1 MESLIKTGNF
11 EQTKSG
17 TMRANSCKTPNLP
30 SAILSLSLISRFPVA
45 LVMLLMLHNLTFAET
60 KVKSLIARGAKPEK
74 LAGDFAFTEGPACD
88 REGNIF
94 FTDQPN
100 NRIMKW
106 SIDNKLSFLG
116 ENFGRAN
123 GMYFDH
129 KGNLISCSDEKNE
142 LWSIAPDGK
151 VTVLVKD
158 FEGKK
163 LNGPNDL
170 WIAPNGGIYLT
181 DPFYKRTWWD
191 HQSSE
196 QDGEHV
202 YYLAP
207 GATKLVRVVTDFKQ
221 PNGIIGTP
229 DGKYL
234 YIADIRANKTWRY
247 SINADGTLSGKKL
260 FAELGSDGMT
270 IDNKGN
276 IYLTGK
282 GVTIFNPDGVL
293 IENIPIPEGWT
304 ANVCFGGK
312 DRHLLFITASKS
324 VYGIKM
330 KVKGAK

>member
-1 MESLIKTGNF
+1 MKTESY
-11 EQTKSG
+11 KSKKFLQA
-17 TMRANSCKTPNLP
+17 TFTLQKMIRLLLVIALLP
-30 SAILSLSLISRFPVA
+30 SFLSLTSAKTKERTLI
-45 LVMLLMLHNLTFAET
+45 M
-60 KVKSLIARGAKPEK
+60 KGAKPEK
-74 LAGDFAFTEGPACD
+74 LAGDFKFTEGPACD
-88 REGNIF
+88 SEGNIF

-106 SIDNKLSFLG
+106 STDNKLSLFG

-123 GMYFDH
+123 GMYFDR
-129 KGNLISCSDEKNE
+129 KGNLITCSDEKNE
-142 LWSIAPDGK
+142 LWSITPDGK
-151 VTVLVKD
+151 VTVLIKD

-181 DPFYKRTWWD
+181 DPFYKRSWWD
-191 HQSSE
+191 HQASE
-196 QDGEHV
+196 QDGQHV

-207 GATKLVRVVTDFKQ
+207 GASKLIRVANDLEQ

-234 YIADIRANKTWRY
+234 YVADIKGNKTWRF
-247 SINADGTLSGKKL
+247 SINKDGTLSEKKL
-260 FAELGSDGMT
+260 FTELGSDGMT

-282 GVTIFNPDGVL
+282 GVSIFNPKGIL
-293 IENIPIPEGWT
+293 IEKIPVDENWS

-312 DRHLLFITASKS
+312 DRNLLFITASKS
-324 VYGIKM
+324 VYGVKM
-330 KVKGAK
+330 KVKGCR

>member
-1 MESLIKTGNF
+1 MR
-11 EQTKSG
+11 TKSG
-17 TMRANSCKTPNLP
+17 NPTNLNP
-30 SAILSLSLISRFPVA
+30 
-45 LVMLLMLHNLTFAET
+45 VMLLQHLIIRSLLALTLLLTLHNLTVAKT
-60 KVKSLIARGAKPEK
+60 KERSLIAKGAKPEK

-106 SIDNKLSFLG
+106 STYNKLTLFG
-116 ENFGRAN
+116 ANFGRAN
-123 GMYFDH
+123 GLYFDQ

-142 LWSIAPDGK
+142 VWSIAPNGK
-151 VTVLVKD
+151 VTVLIKD

-181 DPFYKRTWWD
+181 DPFYKRPWWD
-191 HQSSE
+191 HQLSE

-207 GATKLVRVVTDFKQ
+207 GASKLIRVVSDLEK

-229 DGKYL
+229 NGKYL
-234 YIADIRANKTWRY
+234 YIADIKGNKTWRY
-247 SINADGTLSGKKL
+247 SINKDGTLADKKL

-282 GVTIFNPDGVL
+282 GVTIFNHDGAL
-293 IENIPIPEGWT
+293 IANIPIDESWT

-312 DRHLLFITASKS
+312 DRHLLFVTASKS

-330 KVKGAK
+330 KVKRAR

>member
-1 MESLIKTGNF
+1 MKTKWFKPGNS
-11 EQTKSG
+11 TKL
-17 TMRANSCKTPNLP
+17 LP
-30 SAILSLSLISRFPVA
+30 HPMIFKLSLSLI
-45 LVMLLMLHNLTFAET
+45 LLLTIQHLTIAENKGRT
-60 KVKSLIARGAKPEK
+60 LIAKGAKPEK
-74 LAGDFAFTEGPACD
+74 LAGDFSFTEGPACD
-88 REGNIF
+88 RKGNIF

-100 NRIMKW
+100 NQILKW
-106 SIDNKLSFLG
+106 STENKLTRFG

-123 GMYFDH
+123 GMYFDR

-181 DPFYKRTWWD
+181 DPFYKRPWWD
-191 HQSSE
+191 HQSPE

-207 GATKLVRVVTDFKQ
+207 GASKLVRVVSDFEK

-234 YIADIRANKTWRY
+234 YIADIKGNKTWRY
-247 SINADGTLSGKKL
+247 SINTDGTLSDKKL
-260 FAELGSDGMT
+260 FVELGSDGMT

-282 GVTIFNPDGVL
+282 GVTIFNHDGIM
-293 IENIPIPEGWT
+293 IENIAIPEGWT
-304 ANVCFGGK
+304 ANVCFGGN
-312 DRHLLFITASKS
+312 DRHLLFVTASKS

-330 KVKGAK
+330 KVKGVR

>member
-1 MESLIKTGNF
+1 MKAESRKPG
-11 EQTKSG
+11 TKSPV
-17 TMRANSCKTPNLP
+17 SYLLQLKF
-30 SAILSLSLISRFPVA
+30 ILVFALMVLLIPQNKS
-45 LVMLLMLHNLTFAET
+45 FAKD
-60 KVKSLIARGAKPEK
+60 KVQTLIASGAKLEK
-74 LAGDFAFTEGPACD
+74 LAGDFSFTEGPASD
-88 REGNIF
+88 QEGNIF

-106 SIDNKLSFLG
+106 SVENKISLFG

-123 GMYFDH
+123 GMYFDQ
-129 KGNLISCSDEKNE
+129 KGNLITCSDEKNE

-151 VTVLVKD
+151 ATVLIKD
-158 FEGKK
+158 FEGKR

-181 DPFYKRTWWD
+181 DPFYKRPWWD
-191 HQSSE
+191 HQTME
-196 QDGEHV
+196 QDGQHV

-207 GATKLVRVVTDFKQ
+207 GVSKLIKVVTDFKQ

-234 YIADIRANKTWRY
+234 YIADIGDNKTWRY
-247 SINADGTLSGKKL
+247 SINEDGTLSGKKL
-260 FAELGSDGMT
+260 FAEIGSDGMT
-270 IDNKGN
+270 IDNQGN

-282 GVTIFNPDGVL
+282 GVTIFDPNGVL
-293 IENIPIPEGWT
+293 IENIPIEENWT

-324 VYGIKM
+324 VYGLKM
-330 KVKGAK
+330 RTKGVQ

>member
-1 MESLIKTGNF
+1 MSEQRMMAPNSTFVYLSKQQVLRTTILLI
-11 EQTKSG
+11 
-17 TMRANSCKTPNLP
+17 
-30 SAILSLSLISRFPVA
+30 IL
-45 LVMLLMLHNLTFAET
+45 LLLENVTIAQSKEDQ
-60 KVKSLIARGAKPEK
+60 LIAKGAKPEK
-74 LAGDFAFTEGPACD
+74 LAGDFSFTEGPACD
-88 REGNIF
+88 AKGNIF

-106 SIDNKLSFLG
+106 STDNKLSQFG
-116 ENFGRAN
+116 DSFGRAN
-123 GMYFDH
+123 GMYFDK
-129 KGNLISCSDEKNE
+129 KGNLISCSDEKDE

-151 VTVLVKD
+151 VTVLVRD

-191 HQSSE
+191 HQTSQ

-207 GATKLVRVVTDFKQ
+207 GATKLIRVVTDMKQ

-229 DGKYL
+229 DGKIL
-234 YIADIRANKTWRY
+234 YISDIKDGKTWKYMIGKDGALSNKT
-247 SINADGTLSGKKL
+247 L
-260 FAELGSDGMT
+260 FTGMGSDGMT

-276 IYLTGK
+276 VYLSGK
-282 GVTIFNPDGVL
+282 GVTIFDPVGVK
-293 IENIPIPEGWT
+293 ITNIPIPENWT
-304 ANVCFGGK
+304 ANVTFGGK

-324 VYGIKM
+324 VYGIRM
-330 KVKGAK
+330 KVKGVE

>member
-1 MESLIKTGNF
+1 MKTKWF
-11 EQTKSG
+11 KSE
-17 TMRANSCKTPNLP
+17 NSAPILLP
-30 SAILSLSLISRFPVA
+30 HHMILKLSLSLILLLAIQYLTVA
-45 LVMLLMLHNLTFAET
+45 ENKERT
-60 KVKSLIARGAKPEK
+60 LIAKGAKPEK
-74 LAGDFAFTEGPACD
+74 LAGDFEFTEGPACD

-106 SIDNKLSFLG
+106 SAGNKLTRFG

-123 GMYFDH
+123 GMYFDR
-129 KGNLISCSDEKNE
+129 KGSLISCSDEKNE

-181 DPFYKRTWWD
+181 DPFYKRPWWN
-191 HQSSE
+191 HQTSE

-207 GATKLVRVVTDFKQ
+207 GASKLVRVVSDFEK

-234 YIADIRANKTWRY
+234 YIADIKGNKTWRY

-282 GVTIFNPDGVL
+282 GVTIFNPDGVQ

-330 KVKGAK
+330 KVKGIR

>member
-1 MESLIKTGNF
+1 MFHSPI
-11 EQTKSG
+11 
-17 TMRANSCKTPNLP
+17 
-30 SAILSLSLISRFPVA
+30 
-45 LVMLLMLHNLTFAET
+45 FAKE
-60 KVKSLIARGAKPEK
+60 KGKSLIAKGAKPEK
-74 LAGDFAFTEGPACD
+74 LADGFKFTEGPAVD
-88 REGNIF
+88 SKGNVF

-100 NRIMKW
+100 NQILKW
-106 SIDNKLSFLG
+106 STDNKLSLFK
-116 ENFGRAN
+116 ENYGRAN
-123 GMYFDH
+123 GLYFDK
-129 KGNLISCSDEKNE
+129 KGNLISCSDEKDE
-142 LWSIAPDGK
+142 VWSIAPDGK

-181 DPFYKRTWWD
+181 DPFYKRPWWD
-191 HQSSE
+191 HELSE

-207 GATKLVRVVTDFKQ
+207 GASKLIRVVTDLEK

-229 DGKYL
+229 DGKCL
-234 YIADIRANKTWRY
+234 YVADIKANKTWRY
-247 SINADGTLSGKKL
+247 SINSDGTLTGKKL

-270 IDNKGN
+270 IDNKGD

-293 IENIPIPEGWT
+293 IENIPIPESWT

-324 VYGIKM
+324 IYGIKM
-330 KVKGAK
+330 KVKGVR

>member
-1 MESLIKTGNF
+1 MKTKGF
-11 EQTKSG
+11 KSE
-17 TMRANSCKTPNLP
+17 NSAPILLP
-30 SAILSLSLISRFPVA
+30 HHMILKLSLSLILLLAIQYLTVA
-45 LVMLLMLHNLTFAET
+45 ENKERT
-60 KVKSLIARGAKPEK
+60 LIAKGAKPEK
-74 LAGDFAFTEGPACD
+74 LAGDFEFTEGPACD

-106 SIDNKLSFLG
+106 SADNKLTRFG

-123 GMYFDH
+123 GMYFDR
-129 KGNLISCSDEKNE
+129 KGNLITCSDEKNE

-151 VTVLVKD
+151 VKVLVKD

-181 DPFYKRTWWD
+181 DPFYKRPWWD

-196 QDGEHV
+196 QDGQHV

-207 GATKLVRVVTDFKQ
+207 GASKLIRVVTDFEQ

-234 YIADIRANKTWRY
+234 YIADIKGNKTLRY
-247 SINADGTLSGKKL
+247 LINADGTLSGKKL

-282 GVTIFNPDGVL
+282 GVTIFNRDGVQ

-312 DRHLLFITASKS
+312 DRHLLFVTASKS

-330 KVKGAK
+330 KVKGVR

>member
-1 MESLIKTGNF
+1 MREVF
-11 EQTKSG
+11 SG
-17 TMRANSCKTPNLP
+17 YLSKKMFSGVL
-30 SAILSLSLISRFPVA
+30 AILFMLPVGA
-45 LVMLLMLHNLTFAET
+45 NGNTGE
-60 KVKSLIARGAKPEK
+60 KSIIAKDAKLQK
-74 LAGDFAFTEGPACD
+74 LAGGFAFTEGPACD
-88 REGNIF
+88 HKGNIY

-100 NRIMKW
+100 NRILKW
-106 SIDNKLSFLG
+106 STDNKLSVFG
-116 ENFGRAN
+116 EGFGRAN
-123 GMYFDH
+123 GMYFDK

-151 VTVLVKD
+151 TTVLVKD
-158 FEGKK
+158 FEGKR

-181 DPFYKRTWWD
+181 DPFYKRPWWD

-207 GATKLVRVVTDFKQ
+207 GASKLVRVVSDLEK

-229 DGKYL
+229 DGRYL
-234 YIADIRANKTWRY
+234 YIADIKANKTWRY
-247 SINADGTLSGKKL
+247 TIEKDGTLSGKKL

-270 IDNKGN
+270 IDNQGN

-282 GVTIFNPDGVL
+282 GVTVFNSDGVL
-293 IENIPIPEGWT
+293 IQKIPVDENWT

-324 VYGIKM
+324 VYGLRM
-330 KVKGAK
+330 RVRGVR

>member
-1 MESLIKTGNF
+1 MTTGYLKSQNGLKELFSGQLNFRFLIV
-11 EQTKSG
+11 
-17 TMRANSCKTPNLP
+17 
-30 SAILSLSLISRFPVA
+30 I
-45 LVMLLMLHNLTFAET
+45 VMLLIATVSVFA
-60 KVKSLIARGAKPEK
+60 KNKGSKLIAKDAKPQK
-74 LAGDFAFTEGPACD
+74 LAGDFSFTEGPACD
-88 REGNIF
+88 AYGNVF

-100 NRIMKW
+100 NKIFKW
-106 SIDNKLSFLG
+106 SVDNKLSLYK
-116 ENFGRAN
+116 ENYGRAN
-123 GMYFDH
+123 GLYFDQ

-142 LWSIAPDGK
+142 IWSIDAEGK
-151 VTVLVKD
+151 AKVIAKD

-170 WIAPNGGIYLT
+170 WVAPNGGIYLT
-181 DPFYKRTWWD
+181 DPFYKRSWWD
-191 HQSSE
+191 HETME

-207 GATKLVRVVTDFKQ
+207 GSSKLMRVVSDLEK

-234 YIADIRANKTWRY
+234 YVADIKANKTWRY
-247 SINADGTLSGKKL
+247 TIGMDGLLSEKKL

-276 IYLTGK
+276 IYLTGN
-282 GVTIFNPDGVL
+282 GITVFNPEGKQ
-293 IENIPIPEGWT
+293 IEKIPIDEKWT

-330 KVKGAK
+330 RTKGVR

>member
-1 MESLIKTGNF
+1 MRTNSRETG
-11 EQTKSG
+11 S
-17 TMRANSCKTPNLP
+17 SP
-30 SAILSLSLISRFPVA
+30 SAMIVLSLISRFSLA
-45 LVMLLMLHNLTFAET
+45 LTILLMTHNLTFAKT
-60 KVKSLIARGAKPEK
+60 KEKNLIAKDSKLEK
-74 LAGDFAFTEGPACD
+74 LADDFAFTEGPACD

-106 SIDNKLSFLG
+106 STDNKLSLFG

-142 LWSIAPDGK
+142 LWSIAPDGN

-207 GATKLVRVVTDFKQ
+207 EATKLVRVVTDFKQ

-234 YIADIRANKTWRY
+234 YIADIKANKTWRY

-276 IYLTGK
+276 IYMTGN

-293 IENIPIPEGWT
+293 IENIPIPESWT

-324 VYGIKM
+324 IYGIKM
-330 KVKGAK
+330 KVKGVM

>member
-1 MESLIKTGNF
+1 MKTKGF
-11 EQTKSG
+11 KSE
-17 TMRANSCKTPNLP
+17 NSAPILLP
-30 SAILSLSLISRFPVA
+30 HHMILKLSLSLILLLAIQYLTVA
-45 LVMLLMLHNLTFAET
+45 ENKERT
-60 KVKSLIARGAKPEK
+60 LIAKGAKPEK
-74 LAGDFAFTEGPACD
+74 LAGDFEFTEGPACD

-106 SIDNKLSFLG
+106 SADNKLTRFG

-123 GMYFDH
+123 GMYFDR
-129 KGNLISCSDEKNE
+129 KGNLITCSDEKNE

-151 VTVLVKD
+151 VKVLVKD

-181 DPFYKRTWWD
+181 DPFYKRPWWD

-196 QDGEHV
+196 QDGQHV

-207 GATKLVRVVTDFKQ
+207 GASKLIRVVTDFEQ

-234 YIADIRANKTWRY
+234 YIADIKGNKTWRY

-282 GVTIFNPDGVL
+282 GVTIFNRDGVQ

-312 DRHLLFITASKS
+312 DRHLLFVTASKS

-330 KVKGAK
+330 KVKGVR

>member
-1 MESLIKTGNF
+1 MKYEYLHLDHRIMRIIFSFIVFFLVSLLVHGQK
-11 EQTKSG
+11 EKSIIVKN
-17 TMRANSCKTPNLP
+17 A
-30 SAILSLSLISRFPVA
+30 
-45 LVMLLMLHNLTFAET
+45 
-60 KVKSLIARGAKPEK
+60 KVQK

-88 REGNIF
+88 DNGNIY

-106 SIDNKLSFLG
+106 STDNKLSVFG

-123 GMYFDH
+123 GLYFDK

-142 LWSIAPDGK
+142 LLSISPDGK
-151 VTVLVKD
+151 ATVLAKD
-158 FEGKK
+158 YEGKR

-170 WIAPNGGIYLT
+170 WIDPDGGIYLT
-181 DPFYKRTWWD
+181 DPFYRRSWWD
-191 HQSSE
+191 HQSPE
-196 QDGEHV
+196 QDGENV

-207 GATKLVRVVTDFKQ
+207 GASRLIKVVSDLRK
-221 PNGIIGTP
+221 PNGIVG

-234 YIADIRANKTWRY
+234 YIADIKDNKTWRY
-247 SINADGTLSGKKL
+247 NIEKDGTLSDKKL

-282 GVTIFNPDGVL
+282 GVTVFNPDGVL
-293 IENIPIPEGWT
+293 IEKIPVDENWT

-312 DRHLLFITASKS
+312 DRRLLFITASKS
-324 VYGIKM
+324 VYGLKM
-330 KVKGAK
+330 KVKGVR

>member
-1 MESLIKTGNF
+1 MSEQRIKAPYSTFGCLSNQQVLRIVILLIILLLIKNV
-11 EQTKSG
+11 
-17 TMRANSCKTPNLP
+17 
-30 SAILSLSLISRFPVA
+30 ILAQP
-45 LVMLLMLHNLTFAET
+45 
-60 KVKSLIARGAKPEK
+60 KDDQLIAKGAKLEK
-74 LAGDFAFTEGPACD
+74 LAGDFSFTEGPACD
-88 REGNIF
+88 AKGNIF

-106 SIDNKLSFLG
+106 STDNKLSQFG
-116 ENFGRAN
+116 ESFGRAN
-123 GMYFDH
+123 GMYFDK

-151 VTVLVKD
+151 VIVLVKD

-181 DPFYKRTWWD
+181 DPFYKRSWWD
-191 HQSSE
+191 HQTSE

-202 YYLAP
+202 YYLAL
-207 GATKLVRVVTDFKQ
+207 GASKLVRVVSDLKQ

-229 DGKYL
+229 DGKLL
-234 YIADIRANKTWRY
+234 YVSDIKDGKIWRY
-247 SINADGTLSGKKL
+247 SINPDGMLSGKAL
-260 FAELGSDGMT
+260 FTGMGSDGMT

-276 IYLTGK
+276 VYLSGK
-282 GVTIFNPDGVL
+282 GVTIFDPKGVKMT
-293 IENIPIPEGWT
+293 NIPIPEGWT

-324 VYGIKM
+324 VYGIRM
-330 KVKGAK
+330 KVKGVK

>member
-1 MESLIKTGNF
+1 LIKSGKF
-11 EQTKSG
+11 EPAKSG
-17 TMRANSCKTPNLP
+17 NMRTTFYNP
-30 SAILSLSLISRFPVA
+30 SKSFPILLSQPLIIRLSLA
-45 LVMLLMLHNLTFAET
+45 CAMLLMLHNLTFAES
-60 KVKSLIARGAKPEK
+60 KVRSLIAKGAKPEK
-74 LAGDFAFTEGPACD
+74 LAGDFKFTEGPARD
-88 REGNIF
+88 LKGNVF

-106 SIDNKLSFLG
+106 STDNKLSLFG

-181 DPFYKRTWWD
+181 DPFYKRPWWD
-191 HQSSE
+191 HQTSE

-207 GATKLVRVVTDFKQ
+207 GASKLIRVASDLEK
-221 PNGIIGTP
+221 PNGIVGTP

-234 YIADIRANKTWRY
+234 YVADIKGNKTWRY
-247 SINADGTLSGKKL
+247 SINADGTLSAKKL

-270 IDNKGN
+270 IDTKGN

-282 GVTIFNPDGVL
+282 GVTIFNPAGDL
-293 IENIPIPEGWT
+293 IEKIPIDENWT
-304 ANVCFGGK
+304 ANICFGGK

-330 KVKGAK
+330 KTRGVR

>member
-1 MESLIKTGNF
+1 MKT
-11 EQTKSG
+11 
-17 TMRANSCKTPNLP
+17 NSRETTNL
-30 SAILSLSLISRFPVA
+30 SSSRLLLSVFSRYSFVI
-45 LVMLLMLHNLTFAET
+45 MILLMLHGLTFAKSKE
-60 KVKSLIARGAKPEK
+60 KSLIAKDAKPEK
-74 LAGDFAFTEGPACD
+74 LASDFAFTEGPACD
-88 REGNIF
+88 HEGNIF

-100 NRIMKW
+100 NKIFKW
-106 SIDNKLSFLG
+106 STANRLSLFE
-116 ENFGRAN
+116 ENYGRAN
-123 GMYFDH
+123 GLYFDR

-151 VTVLVKD
+151 VKVLVKD
-158 FEGKK
+158 FEEKK

-181 DPFYKRTWWD
+181 DPFYKRPWWD

-196 QDGEHV
+196 QDGQYV

-207 GATKLVRVVTDFKQ
+207 GASKLIKVVTDFEQ

-234 YIADIRANKTWRY
+234 YIADIKGNKTWRY
-247 SINADGTLSGKKL
+247 SINTDGTLSGKKL

-282 GVTIFNPDGVL
+282 GVTIFNRDGVK
-293 IENIPIPEGWT
+293 IENIPIPEDWT

-312 DRHLLFITASKS
+312 DGHLLFITASKS

-330 KVKGAK
+330 KVKGVR